1 MSETERQEI
10 KELAKQVGEMQLTL
24 ARFQSHLESELGNN
38 TRGLNDLKK
47 DIEVIN
53 NKVFGK
59 DSNSGIIIDVDRLKQ
74 SDSRN
79 KIWQKAFVGSTAAII
94 VKFVYDLV
102 SSMP

>member
-10 KELAKQVGEMQLTL
+10 RELAKQVGEMQLTL

-38 TRGLNDLKK
+38 TRGLSDLKN
-47 DIEVIN
+47 DIESIKSKMFDN
-53 NKVFGK
+53 LM
-59 DSNSGIIIDVDRLKQ
+59 DVDRLKQ